1 MSKPAPILE
10 CVLSTLDNNLSRF
23 ARPPLPN
30 RKRFTRYK
38 WQRLLRRNIEQDV
51 ALIATVPPADSR
63 LTKALLKYTQGMQP
77 DSDPKVVQDVIF
89 QSDPEKQIKASSFA
103 DTWSAHIEQ
112 MGQRAFRP
120 AFLRWV
126 EEESRRQWTY
136 RSFLLLCL
144 MEVAKDCEE
153 LQSKIIDDRRLHE
166 NVFSV
171 FQNSKTPHDAGLY
184 AISWV
189 D

>member
-1 MSKPAPILE
+1 
-10 CVLSTLDNNLSRF
+10 
-23 ARPPLPN
+23 
-30 RKRFTRYK
+30 
-38 WQRLLRRNIEQDV
+38 
-51 ALIATVPPADSR
+51 
-63 LTKALLKYTQGMQP
+63 MQP

-144 MEVAKDCEE
+144 VEVAKDCEE
-153 LQSKIIDDRRLHE
+153 LQDYR
-166 NVFSV
+166 
-171 FQNSKTPHDAGLY
+171 
-184 AISWV
+184 
-189 D
+189 